1 MAEMI
6 SRNEDFL
13 DSLQEGRRK
22 MLSENFALIG
32 ETQMIQS
39 LSQAERCAIEQIG
52 EMFDIIE
59 ESLFEV
65 SNEML

>member
-6 SRNEDFL
+6 SRNENFL

-22 MLSENFALIG
+22 MLSENFALIV

-52 EMFDIIE
+52 EKLTTIFHAIGMKK
-59 ESLFEV
+59 S
-65 SNEML
+65 